1 MNYNFCL
8 FFNFF
13 VPKYMFL
20 KNLNGEIF
28 LKTLWVFLLGLPNQK
43 MTSATLNTS
52 FQIDL
57 RKFVND

>member
-1 MNYNFCL
+1 
-8 FFNFF
+8 
-13 VPKYMFL
+13 MFL